1 MFCLYV
7 EAPFAAFRTFT
18 AGSFRPTAEFITP
31 SAAYGLLLNIAGIEM
46 RQYEDQLPMN
56 LIKQDLPRF
65 LLALGALSSPAVHTV
80 YQQLH
85 NYPVGADAS
94 KQYKEGA
101 KGRKYNITPTR
112 RAFLSDLKA
121 YICLKGNTELEDAI
135 RNGLGGTSLRT
146 YGLPF
151 LGDNNFLLSKL
162 EPVDNPRPAYWYER
176 MLSEMEK
183 THDRR
188 VSRLTVAIDRQDMSR
203 TRSELFAPTRT
214 PSETI
219 PEKAWVEVGY

>member
-1 MFCLYV
+1 MLCLYF
-7 EAPFAAFRTFT
+7 EAPFAVFRTFA

-46 RQYEDQLPMN
+46 RQYEVEPPMT
-56 LIKQDLPRF
+56 LIQKDLPRF
-65 LLALGALSSPAVHTV
+65 LLALGAVSFPAVHTV

-85 NYPVGADAS
+85 NYPVGAEAGQ
-94 KQYKEGA
+94 KYKEGA

-112 RAFLSDLKA
+112 RAILSDLKA
-121 YICLKGNTELEDAI
+121 YICVKASEEFEHSIEGGLRGDSI
-135 RNGLGGTSLRT
+135 RA

-162 EPVDNPRPAYWYER
+162 QTIENPGPAYWYER
-176 MLSEMEK
+176 VSSETEA
-183 THDRR
+183 RS
-188 VSRLTVAIDRQDMSR
+188 VSRLTIAIDRQDMSR
-203 TRSELFAPTRT
+203 THSGLFAPIRT